1 VVAAYQDR
9 SFVLDAKCWRCD
21 KVTLIILNKEDLVDW
36 MSGSGPIEKILY
48 YLSANERELLI
59 SNTCGKCF
67 DNLFP
72 ALDIDD

>member
-1 VVAAYQDR
+1 MVAGYQDR
-9 SFVLDAKCWRCD
+9 SFVIDVKCLYCGI
-21 KVTLIILNKEDLVDW
+21 VTSIILNKQDLIDW

-59 SNTCGKCF
+59 SNTCGECF

-72 ALDIDD
+72 PLDIDD